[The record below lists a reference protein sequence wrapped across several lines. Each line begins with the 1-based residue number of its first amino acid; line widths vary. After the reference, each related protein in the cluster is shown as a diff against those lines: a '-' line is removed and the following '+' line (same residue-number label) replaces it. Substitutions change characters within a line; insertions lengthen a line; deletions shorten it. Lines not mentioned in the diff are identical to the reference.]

1 MKICT
6 VRIERRLLR
15 YRSPI
20 STAHGPVND
29 RWTVLLS
36 LEDEDGHTGLGEA
49 APLAGFTSDTVDD
62 AEAALHRWASDD
74 SNGSLPAGSP
84 TARAAVDSAL
94 LDLAAQVAGTS
105 VHRLLAPDSPDR
117 VAVAALVT
125 GTTPDD
131 VAASAAEAAASGHTT
146 VKVKVG
152 VGGIDAD
159 LDRVAA
165 VRERVGT
172 SVRIRLDANG
182 AWSASEALRG
192 LERLSIYS
200 PEFVE
205 EPVAGLEALAVL
217 RSASPVPIAV
227 DESASSP
234 EKVARAVSLGAADLV
249 VLKPS
254 ALGGPSA
261 SAEAAARARNAG
273 VDVVVTSLLE
283 GSVGI
288 RAAAHLASAIGALDP
303 LPGLATADLLADDIS
318 TPCRPVGGTL
328 YLGTDG
334 VGPVID

>member
-20 STAHGPVND
+20 STAHGPVDD
-29 RWTVLLS
+29 RWTVLLA
-36 LEDEDGHTGLGEA
+36 LKDEGGHTGLGEA

-62 AEAALHRWASDD
+62 AEAALHRWASND
-74 SNGSLPAGSP
+74 SNGGLPTGSP

-94 LDLAAQVAGTS
+94 LDLAARIAGTP

-117 VAVAALVT
+117 VAVAALAT

-131 VAASAAEAAASGHTT
+131 VAASAAEAAAAGHTT

-172 SVRIRLDANG
+172 GVRIRLDANG

-192 LERLSIYS
+192 LECLAVYG

-217 RSASPVPIAV
+217 RPASPVPIAV
-227 DESASSP
+227 DESAGSP
-234 EKVARAVSLGAADLV
+234 EEVARAVSLGAADLV

-261 SAEAAARARNAG
+261 SAEAAARVRNAG
-273 VDVVVTSLLE
+273 LDVVITSLLE

-303 LPGLATADLLADDIS
+303 LPGLATADLLVNDIA

-328 YLGTDG
+328 YLGMGG
-334 VGPVID
+334 VGPVTD